1 MDLTIITHAIP
12 LVAIISVVYTASRF
26 EHPPKIVRASSVM
39 FAKTIGFLGAMYAFL
54 LYVSR

>member
-1 MDLTIITHAIP
+1 
-12 LVAIISVVYTASRF
+12 VVYTASRF